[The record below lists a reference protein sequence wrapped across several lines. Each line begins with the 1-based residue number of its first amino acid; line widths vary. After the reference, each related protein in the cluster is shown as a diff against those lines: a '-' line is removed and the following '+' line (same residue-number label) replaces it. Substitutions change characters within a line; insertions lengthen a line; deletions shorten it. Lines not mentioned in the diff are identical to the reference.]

1 MGHLKRREYLMV
13 IEKKIN
19 TASVNLKSLD
29 PLDHSLELLHFGF
42 RGLTVAADRFLEA
55 RGLSRVHHRIL
66 YVIARADAISV
77 GELAITLGVSN
88 QALHRPLSH
97 LFEQAL
103 VQYTREPG
111 RHRFKLLAL
120 SETGTALEAEA
131 TELERRTLREAL
143 ATTDTDGQE
152 AWRRVML
159 ALAEQLN

>member
-1 MGHLKRREYLMV
+1 MV

-29 PLDHSLELLHFGF
+29 PLDHGLELLHFGF

-66 YVIARADAISV
+66 YVIARSEAISI
-77 GELAITLGVSN
+77 GELATTLGVSN

-97 LFEQAL
+97 LFDQQL
-103 VQYTREPG
+103 VQYSREAG

-120 SETGTALEAEA
+120 SDAGTSLEAEA
-131 TELERRTLREAL
+131 TELERRTLRDAL
-143 ATTDTDGQE
+143 ASTDSDGQE
-152 AWRRVML
+152 AWRRVMQ

>member
-1 MGHLKRREYLMV
+1 MRHFNPREYPMV

-42 RGLTVAADRFLEA
+42 RGLTVEADRFLEA

-66 YVIARADAISV
+66 YVIARVDAISV

-97 LFEQAL
+97 LFEQVL

-120 SETGTALEAEA
+120 SEAGSALEAEA
-131 TELERRTLREAL
+131 TELERRTLRDAF
-143 ATTDTDGQE
+143 ATTDADGQD

>member
-1 MGHLKRREYLMV
+1 MGHLKRREYPMV

-66 YVIARADAISV
+66 YVIARADAISI
-77 GELAITLGVSN
+77 GELATTLGVSN

>member
-1 MGHLKRREYLMV
+1 MV

-19 TASVNLKSLD
+19 TASVTLKSLD

-42 RGLTVAADRFLEA
+42 RGLTVEADRFLEA

-66 YVIARADAISV
+66 YVIARADAISI
-77 GELAITLGVSN
+77 GELATTLGASN
-88 QALHRPLSH
+88 QAPHRPLSH

-103 VQYTREPG
+103 VQYSRDPG

-120 SETGTALEAEA
+120 SEAGAALEAEA
-131 TELERRTLREAL
+131 TELERQTLRDAF
-143 ATTDTDGQE
+143 ATTDADGQD

>member
-1 MGHLKRREYLMV
+1 MV

-19 TASVNLKSLD
+19 TASVNLKSLH

-42 RGLTVAADRFLEA
+42 RGLTVEADRFLEA

-103 VQYTREPG
+103 VQYSREPG

-120 SETGTALEAEA
+120 SEAGTALEAEA
-131 TELERRTLREAL
+131 TELERRTLRDAF
-143 ATTDTDGQE
+143 ATTDADGQD

-159 ALAEQLN
+159 ALAEHLN

>member
-1 MGHLKRREYLMV
+1 MV

-29 PLDHSLELLHFGF
+29 PLDTSLELLHFGF
-42 RGLTVAADRFLEA
+42 RGLTVTADRFLEG

-66 YVIARADAISV
+66 YVIARAEAISI
-77 GELAITLGVSN
+77 GELATTLGVSN

-97 LFEQAL
+97 LFDQQL
-103 VQYTREPG
+103 VQYSREPG

-120 SETGTALEAEA
+120 SEAGTALEAEA

-143 ATTDTDGQE
+143 ASTDADGQD
-152 AWRRVML
+152 AWRRVMQ